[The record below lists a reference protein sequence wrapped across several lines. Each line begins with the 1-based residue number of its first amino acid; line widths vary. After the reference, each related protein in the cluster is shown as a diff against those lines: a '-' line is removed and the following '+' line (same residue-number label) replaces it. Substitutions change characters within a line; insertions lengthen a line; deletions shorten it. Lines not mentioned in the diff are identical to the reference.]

1 VLAIHGGNDEHVAHP
16 TSALTVELS
25 QPQHNVRSQRPFRSE
40 RSLGWCERGFHVDFM
55 DDEQVPLK
63 QGRFLGPG
71 VQGTITIH

>member
-1 VLAIHGGNDEHVAHP
+1 VLAIHRVNDEHVAHP

-25 QPQHNVRSQRPFRSE
+25 QPQHSVRSQRPSRSG

-55 DDEQVPLK
+55 DDEQVPLE

-71 VQGTITIH
+71 VQGTIVTY